1 MLIGV
6 FVKPGRVPATQEGQ
20 LDRFNRSYEYDGLRG
35 GNDSMTLVRKVEP
48 KRIRIFL
55 EDGSADLNTYAG
67 DWWMAN
73 QEMQR
78 SLEFAGYD
86 AKHAWGDGG
95 HNGKHATELFPEAS
109 TWLWSDWPQPVAQ
122 GAGSP
127 QLKEILIPGE
137 DWRGNDVV
145 ANSAGLI
152 FVTEPGWDGKSP
164 SKIHCLKAAD
174 GGTLANKQRFYH
186 LHVPDTADESGAD
199 GMRVDRDGRL
209 WVATK
214 MGIQVCDQTERVN
227 CIIPTPNGKVSNLC
241 FGGPVFTMLLA
252 TCGDKVYVRKVKP
265 QGAPHFLPPSTPA
278 KPKL

>member
-1 MLIGV
+1 M
-6 FVKPGRVPATQEGQ
+6 
-20 LDRFNRSYEYDGLRG
+20 
-35 GNDSMTLVRKVEP
+35 
-48 KRIRIFL
+48 
-55 EDGSADLNTYAG
+55 
-67 DWWMAN
+67 
-73 QEMQR
+73 
-78 SLEFAGYD
+78 
-86 AKHAWGDGG
+86 
-95 HNGKHATELFPEAS
+95 
-109 TWLWSDWPQPVAQ
+109 
-122 GAGSP
+122 
-127 QLKEILIPGE
+127 
-137 DWRGNDVV
+137 V

-214 MGIQVCDQTERVN
+214 MGIQVCDQTGRVN

-252 TCGDKVYVRKVKP
+252 TCGDKVSVRKVKP